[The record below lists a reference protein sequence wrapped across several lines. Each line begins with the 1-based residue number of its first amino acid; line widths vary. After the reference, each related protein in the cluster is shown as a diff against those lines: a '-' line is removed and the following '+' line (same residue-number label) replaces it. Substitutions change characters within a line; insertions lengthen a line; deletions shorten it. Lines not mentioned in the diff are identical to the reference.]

1 MQTSFNI
8 VKITRPDYTNKK
20 NRVKPSLMRDYIRK
34 ERKSL
39 NGSIAC
45 YQ

>member
-8 VKITRPDYTNKK
+8 VKIIRPVYTNKK
-20 NRVKPSLMRDYIRK
+20 NRVKPSLMRCYLRK
-34 ERKSL
+34 ERKYL